1 MDGLEEIYFAGG
13 EPLIMEEHYR
23 ILKKLD
29 ERKMYHVRLKYNTN
43 FSQMTF
49 KKLDVM
55 EIWNRFESVKIGASL
70 DGMGKRGEYLRNC
83 LFIHI

>member
-1 MDGLEEIYFAGG
+1 
-13 EPLIMEEHYR
+13 MEEHYR

-43 FSQMTF
+43 FSQMVF

-70 DGMGKRGEYLRNC
+70 DGMGKRGEYLRKGQSWEQVEENRKRIDAKNSC
-83 LFIHI
+83 

>member
-43 FSQMTF
+43 FSQMVY
-49 KKLDVM
+49 KGLDVM
-55 EIWNRFESVKIGASL
+55 EMWSRFDSV
-70 DGMGKRGEYLRNC
+70 
-83 LFIHI
+83 